1 MPDFPNENAPPAGN
15 GRGAESAGFGGPLAN
30 SITPT
35 SAARV
40 FEFEH
45 AAPVRIVVLS
55 GAPWFVAADVCNAL
69 GLDVTAIRK
78 LDADEKGLH
87 SMQTPGGDQPVSI
100 INESGLYAMTLRCRG
115 ATKPGSPAHR
125 FRKWVTCDVLPALRT
140 SGTYSIAPRAHPA
153 LPDFTDPAAAA
164 RAWADQHE
172 AKVQAETRALALEQQ
187 VTEQAATLAELAPK
201 AVALERFADHDGRHS
216 TRDAAKML
224 GIPERKL
231 IAWLLAQGW
240 YYRNGRG
247 RLAARAPR
255 IKAGH
260 LDSMPVDIRRADG
273 VETVAQPVITQKGLA
288 RLGVLLAD
296 GLIAARGAE

>member
-87 SMQTPGGDQPVSI
+87 SMQTPGGDQQVSV

-125 FRKWVTCDVLPALRT
+125 FRKWITAVVLPQLRQT
-140 SGTYSIAPRAHPA
+140 GTYSIAPQPHPT
-153 LPDFTDPAAAA
+153 LPNFADPAVAA
-164 RAWADQHE
+164 RAWADEHE
-172 AKVQAETRALALEQQ
+172 ARAASEARVTALAQQVNRQAEVIEYQRPAADFVARYVDSTGTRSIREVAKHCGAKEGDFIRWLEQAGILFRHH
-187 VTEQAATLAELAPK
+187 EHGRLLPK
-201 AVALERFADHDGRHS
+201 AEHQHAGRFV
-216 TRDAAKML
+216 M
-224 GIPERKL
+224 
-231 IAWLLAQGW
+231 
-240 YYRNGRG
+240 
-247 RLAARAPR
+247 
-255 IKAGH
+255 KAGVS
-260 LDSMPVDIRRADG
+260 DEGRMWSQARFTAKG
-273 VETVAQPVITQKGLA
+273 VAW
-288 RLGVLLAD
+288 
-296 GLIAARGAE
+296 IAARWEKKRVADAAGGAS